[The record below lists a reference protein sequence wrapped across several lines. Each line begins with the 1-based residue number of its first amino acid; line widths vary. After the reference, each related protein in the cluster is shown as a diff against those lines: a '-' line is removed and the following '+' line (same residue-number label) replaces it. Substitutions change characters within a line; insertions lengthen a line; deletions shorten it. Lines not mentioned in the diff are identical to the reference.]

1 MSCVCPWNRWSA
13 LRSSSWNHKK
23 KKSGTKEGF
32 LFLFVMLSLIET
44 WGFKRKVVI
53 FFPHLSSWQG
63 LLQTLD
69 ILKSVYTY
77 PSELMEA
84 TRMPQRYREGFKG
97 LCMRNRRNSWVICPL
112 LSRKLISWNNLVYLR
127 YLLEFF
133 LHMMNCFFQ
142 KRTREVSWQRWW

>member
-23 KKSGTKEGF
+23 KNLGQKKASCS
-32 LFLFVMLSLIET
+32 LFVMLSFIET
-44 WGFKRKVVI
+44 WGFKGKVVI
-53 FFPHLSSWQG
+53 FFPHLPSWPG

-77 PSELMEA
+77 PSEQMEA
-84 TRMPQRYREGFKG
+84 TRMPQRCREGFKG
-97 LCMRNRRNSWVICPL
+97 LCMRNRRKPWAICPL
-112 LSRKLISWNNLVYLR
+112 LSRKLIRWNNLVYLR

-133 LHMMNCFFQ
+133 VHTMNRCFQ